1 MIKNLFPHQF
11 KQNHFL
17 LKSSQRLSAI
27 GLLLLAPSSII
38 NFFEGRFQLG
48 MVILVVIVLFAI
60 NTWLCRHG
68 YYHLSINFFVI
79 TPSIILLISLAFREH
94 AVIAAFWSYLAIL
107 SFYLI
112 LPEKLAW
119 IASTVFFIVIIP
131 QAWVL
136 LEPPLP
142 IRYVTSLI
150 GICAISFIFVR
161 IITAHQKKLEKLAI
175 TDPLTGLL
183 NRSQLQN
190 TLENAIQQSHRSNIP
205 MTLIMIDIDDFKSI
219 NDSFGHETGD
229 IVLRNFGVFLRKFFR
244 NSDTVF
250 RIGGEEF
257 LVLLFNTDTNNCKN
271 IADNLRNQLA
281 HIPLLPDCPVTISMG
296 GTTLLPDIDWK
307 DWMKCSDNNLYQAK
321 LNGRNQVVI

>member
-1 MIKNLFPHQF
+1 MIINSFLHQF
-11 KQNHFL
+11 KQNDFL
-17 LKSSQRLSAI
+17 LQSSQRLSTIA
-27 GLLLLAPSSII
+27 LLLLAPSSII
-38 NFFEGRFQLG
+38 NFIEGRSLLG
-48 MVILVVIVLFAI
+48 IGILVVIALFAI
-60 NTWLCRHG
+60 NIWLCKLG
-68 YYHLSINFFVI
+68 YYYISINFFVI
-79 TPSIILLISLAFREH
+79 TPSIILLISLAFKEQ

-119 IASTVFFIVIIP
+119 IASTIFFIVIVP

-161 IITAHQKKLEKLAI
+161 IITAHQNKLEKLAI
-175 TDPLTGLL
+175 TDSLTGLL
-183 NRSQLQN
+183 NRSQLQS
-190 TLENAIQQSHRSNIP
+190 TLENAIQKNHRTNTP
-205 MTLIMIDIDDFKSI
+205 MALIMIDIDNFKSI
-219 NDSFGHETGD
+219 NDSLGHDAGD
-229 IVLRNFGVFLRKFFR
+229 IVLRNFGIFLRKFFR

-257 LVLLFNTDTNNCKN
+257 LVLLFNTDANNCQR
-271 IADNLRNQLA
+271 IADNLRSQVA
-281 HIPLLPDCPVTISMG
+281 IIPLLPDCSVTISIG
-296 GTTLLPDIDWK
+296 AAALLPDNNWK